1 MFKHYF
7 ERIADQVAIY
17 PIISL
22 SIFVAFFVG
31 LLFWVFTA
39 DKNYISQQSNLPL
52 EDGQIDQ

>member
-22 SIFVAFFVG
+22 SIFVLFFAG
-31 LLFWVFTA
+31 LLIWVATA
-39 DKNYISQQSNLPL
+39 DKNYIAQQSQLPL
-52 EDGQIDQ
+52 EDSTHE